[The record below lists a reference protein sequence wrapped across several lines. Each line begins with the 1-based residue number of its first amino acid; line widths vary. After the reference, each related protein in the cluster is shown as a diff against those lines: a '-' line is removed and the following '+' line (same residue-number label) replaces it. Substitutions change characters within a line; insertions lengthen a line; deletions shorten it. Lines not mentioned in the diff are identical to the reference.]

1 MATVSF
7 DDFYKVQ
14 NLEFDILKLKKD
26 LDKVLKIKKFNSPGV
41 THFGAIPV
49 NQIPMT

>member
-7 DDFYKVQ
+7 EDFHKVQ

-26 LDKVLKIKKFNSPGV
+26 LDKVLKDKK
-41 THFGAIPV
+41 I
-49 NQIPMT
+49 